1 MGSGVPFIEGRL
13 DVIQSVIDMT
23 RDIRLKADRL
33 GQARVL
39 MPPGLIAL
47 TLRLIPRLISGLIP
61 RLISGLISGLPRLVS
76 RLISGRVSRL
86 IALLI
91 SRLIPGLFA

>member
-47 TLRLIPRLISGLIP
+47 TLRLIPRLISGLI
-61 RLISGLISGLPRLVS
+61 SGLPRLVS